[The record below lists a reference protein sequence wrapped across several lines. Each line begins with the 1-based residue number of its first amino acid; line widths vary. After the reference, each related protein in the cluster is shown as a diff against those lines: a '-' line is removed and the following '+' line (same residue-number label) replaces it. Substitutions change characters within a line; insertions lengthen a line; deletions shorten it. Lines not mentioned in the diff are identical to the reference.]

1 MSLKDE
7 MQNRIDKAAFGS
19 AFIVSDFTDMMDYE
33 TAKKNLTRFEKE
45 GMIRRVMRG
54 VYDKPRYSNLLQE
67 NAVPNPEEVAKAIA
81 RNYNWTIAP
90 TGDAALNLLGI
101 STQVPSKWEYVS
113 SGPYKE
119 YNIEGAQI
127 SFLHRADSVIFGMS
141 YKSALV
147 VQTLKKVGR
156 ESTDDHIINNLRMV
170 MTDEEIKTLEEDGR
184 QSLPWIYSVIKQIA
198 AGGKNN
204 V

>member
-1 MSLKDE
+1 M
-7 MQNRIDKAAFGS
+7 
-19 AFIVSDFTDMMDYE
+19 
-33 TAKKNLTRFEKE
+33 
-45 GMIRRVMRG
+45 
-54 VYDKPRYSNLLQE
+54 
-67 NAVPNPEEVAKAIA
+67 AI
-81 RNYNWTIAP
+81 TIL
-90 TGDAALNLLGI
+90 DAAVNPVYAFNNGFSVLSDEVSEESAA
-101 STQVPSKWEYVS
+101 STSCVELSPEDEEAIMQEKWE

-127 SFLHRADSVIFGMS
+127 SFLHRADSVVFGMS

-156 ESTDDHIINNLRMV
+156 ENTDDHIINKLRMV
-170 MTDEEIKTLEEDGR
+170 LTDEEIKMLEEDGR

-198 AGGKNN
+198 SRGKNN